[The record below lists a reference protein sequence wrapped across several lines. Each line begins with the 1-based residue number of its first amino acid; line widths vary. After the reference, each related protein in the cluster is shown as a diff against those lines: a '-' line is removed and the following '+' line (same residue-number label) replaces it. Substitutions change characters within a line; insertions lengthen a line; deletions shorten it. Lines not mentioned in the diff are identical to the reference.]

1 MTVRRY
7 LQTKSFKHLLMK
19 RIYLLVFSLMAFSVA
34 HAKDN
39 CELLYTTASYALNHA
54 KSALKA
60 NNFDHQK
67 FYSGKALES
76 YDKMLALLQ
85 DSACLE
91 LEEKILDILADAEK
105 AADPADW
112 DRGRYYS
119 KKVFQSTQDLISELD
134 LKAAEN

>member
-1 MTVRRY
+1 MKKNY
-7 LQTKSFKHLLMK
+7 LLLFSLLM
-19 RIYLLVFSLMAFSVA
+19 FATAS
-34 HAKDN
+34 AKDN
-39 CELLYTTASYALNHA
+39 CELIYTTASYALNHA

-76 YDKMLALLQ
+76 YEKMLGLLP
-85 DSACLE
+85 DSGCSE
-91 LEEKILDILADAEK
+91 LEEKILNILTDAEK

-134 LKAAEN
+134 LLATKE

>member
-1 MTVRRY
+1 MFAT
-7 LQTKSFKHLLMK
+7 
-19 RIYLLVFSLMAFSVA
+19 AN
-34 HAKDN
+34 AKDN
-39 CELLYTTASYALNHA
+39 CELIYTTASYALNHA

-76 YDKMLALLQ
+76 YEKILDLLQ
-85 DSACLE
+85 DSACAE
-91 LEEKILDILADAEK
+91 LEEKILDILTDAEK

-134 LKAAEN
+134 QQAVKQ

>member
-1 MTVRRY
+1 
-7 LQTKSFKHLLMK
+7 MK
-19 RIYLLVFSLMAFSVA
+19 KIYLLLFSLFFSTSS
-34 HAKDN
+34 AKDN
-39 CELLYTTASYALNHA
+39 CELVYTTASYALNHA

-67 FYSGKALES
+67 YYSEKALES
-76 YDKMLALLQ
+76 YEKILILLQ
-85 DSACLE
+85 DSACGE
-91 LEEKILDILADAEK
+91 LEERIQDILTDAEK

-134 LKAAEN
+134 QR

>member
-1 MTVRRY
+1 
-7 LQTKSFKHLLMK
+7 MK
-19 RIYLLVFSLMAFSVA
+19 KIYLLLFSLLMFSVA
-34 HAKDN
+34 NAKDN
-39 CELLYTTASYALNHA
+39 CELVYTTASYALNHA

-67 FYSGKALES
+67 YYSGKALES
-76 YDKMLALLQ
+76 YEKILTLLQ
-85 DSACLE
+85 DSACGE
-91 LEEKILDILADAEK
+91 LEEKILDILTDAEK

-134 LKAAEN
+134 QQASEQ

>member
-1 MTVRRY
+1 
-7 LQTKSFKHLLMK
+7 MK
-19 RIYLLVFSLMAFSVA
+19 KIYLLLFSLLTFSTA
-34 HAKDN
+34 SANDN
-39 CELLYTTASYALNHA
+39 CDLVYTTASYALNHA

-76 YDKMLALLQ
+76 YEKLLALLQ
-85 DSACLE
+85 ESACE
-91 LEEKILDILADAEK
+91 GFEEKVLDILENAEK

-112 DRGRYYS
+112 DRGRFYS

-134 LKAAEN
+134 LQAAGK